1 MAYQN
6 TDNFNGQGNDL
17 TGVKAAA
24 SAEFGAFTAG
34 AMWSRLDNSIGKK
47 TNNWLVSGTYKLG
60 KMELKGTYAESS
72 ETASGAADGMV
83 MWGVEGDYSLDKH
96 TSLYAFYTRITN
108 EKNARGR
115 FAAGENTY
123 SPAAGN
129 DPSVFAIA
137 LRFNF

>member
-1 MAYQN
+1 M
-6 TDNFNGQGNDL
+6 GN
-17 TGVKAAA
+17 
-24 SAEFGAFTAG
+24 FTAG

-60 KMELKGTYAESS
+60 ATTLKGTYAESS
-72 ETASGAADGMV
+72 ETASGAVDGIT
-83 MWGVEGDYSLDKH
+83 MWGLEADYSLDKH
-96 TSLYAFYTRITN
+96 TSLYAFYTKITN

-129 DPSVFAIA
+129 DPNAFAIA
-137 LRFNF
+137 IRYNF